1 MKRVVAFV
9 LVLFLAACA
18 SAPAPTPA
26 PGAAATSGDTL
37 DVLQAQRGLE
47 LLEAYLVGTWNT
59 IPQKE
64 GYGDSTPT
72 RLRIA
77 RLWPERTDGYWLYW
91 EYANPSDERQV
102 TRQRIFRFVRDGSTI
117 RALMYRLP
125 GNPASFAGEWRKER
139 PFGSMKP
146 DSLRELQGC
155 AAVWDRPFE
164 ICFASGTPG
173 ETCPGDRPEIRNE
186 HSEFFL
192 GPSSLRAW
200 ITGKDAAGNQVD
212 GPSGP
217 SEFRK
222 SLQK

>member
-1 MKRVVAFV
+1 MKKGSAIACM
-9 LVLFLAACA
+9 LLLAACA
-18 SAPAPTPA
+18 TAPAPAPA
-26 PGAAATSGDTL
+26 PGAVPTSADTL
-37 DVLQAQRGLE
+37 DVLQAREGLE
-47 LLEAYLVGTWNT
+47 RLVSYLVGTWNS

-64 GYGDSTPT
+64 GYGDSAPM

-77 RLWPERTDGYWLYW
+77 RIWPERADGYWLYW
-91 EYANPSDERQV
+91 EYANPADDRRV
-102 TRQRIFRFVRDGSTI
+102 TRQRIVHFVGEGSTI

-125 GNPASFAGEWRKER
+125 ENPASYAGEWSKER
-139 PFGSMKP
+139 PFASVGP
-146 DSLRELQGC
+146 DSLSELQGC

-164 ICFASGTPG
+164 IYFASGTPG
-173 ETCPGDRPEIRNE
+173 DACPGDRPEIRNE

-192 GPSSLRAW
+192 GPSSMRSW
-200 ITGKDAAGNQVD
+200 ITGVDSAGKRVY

>member
-1 MKRVVAFV
+1 MRRAVAFV

-18 SAPAPTPA
+18 SAPAPA
-26 PGAAATSGDTL
+26 PVPGPAATSVDTL
-37 DVLQAQRGLE
+37 DVLNAQRGLE
-47 LLEAYLVGTWNT
+47 LLTSYLVGTWNT

-64 GYGDSTPT
+64 GYGDSAPA

-91 EYANPSDERQV
+91 EYANPADEGQV
-102 TRQRIFRFVRDGSTI
+102 TRQRIFRFVREGSTI
-117 RALMYRLP
+117 RALTYRLP
-125 GNPASFAGEWRKER
+125 GNPAGYAGEWRKER
-139 PFGSMKP
+139 PFESLKP
-146 DSLRELQGC
+146 DSLRELPGC

-164 ICFASGTPG
+164 IYFASGTPG
-173 ETCPGDRPEIRNE
+173 KACPGDRAEIRNE

-200 ITGKDAAGNQVD
+200 ITGLDASGKQVD